1 LQALVQ
7 SLLKVQSVLITS
19 SVSSLHFIAAAYFAK
34 KICWFGFEEGKD
46 IKGPGVTLCR
56 VQGFTKEDHS
66 STFQGFKDSAT
77 RVQK

>member
-1 LQALVQ
+1 M
-7 SLLKVQSVLITS
+7 KVQSVLITS
-19 SVSSLHFIAAAYFAK
+19 YPSTLHLIAAAYFAK
-34 KICWFGFEEGKD
+34 KICWFGFDEGKD
-46 IKGPGVTLCR
+46 IKDPGVTLCR